1 MYLFIKNYIIVQ
13 YKNIK
18 NKQIQKIK
26 NQWIRTV
33 RLKQNIIV
41 RMLAILNYGW
51 IKITELI
58 AHDKQNYFI
67 N

>member
-41 RMLAILNYGW
+41 RMLAILNHSW

>member
-58 AHDKQNYFI
+58 THDKQNYFI